1 MKQLLVT
8 LMILTLFFS
17 LFWIFIPQAKPM
29 SLLPVAHAYM
39 LPWRDDFNYATKDE
53 MEAAGWILSE
63 EERIS
68 VGGGVVTLDN
78 DGAHGCGVKY
88 LGHFPSGIYDFSVEA
103 KSKWIGRAYGQRV
116 FYVWTQRHLYG
127 WYGDGYY
134 PEYSFIRYSDGWSGE
149 DVKVLRFGG
158 YAPVINEWATFTLEK
173 KGNTFY
179 MYEDGI
185 LKNTYTET
193 DSAPDELVAVSI
205 SGGWISTVEYDY
217 ICMHAPKPVGG
228 KATPINIPMNKP
240 ETPTLLIWLTT
251 IILSLAV
258 TVVYVKKRKRHTE
271 TNS

>member
-1 MKQLLVT
+1 MKKITVALMTLIVVFSVFSMFAAQAVT
-8 LMILTLFFS
+8 
-17 LFWIFIPQAKPM
+17 
-29 SLLPVAHAYM
+29 
-39 LPWRDDFNYATKDE
+39 LPWRDDFNYATKEE

-63 EERIS
+63 EEWIS

-88 LGHFPSGIYDFSVEA
+88 LGHFPSGVYDFSVEA

-173 KGNTFY
+173 KGNKFY

-205 SGGWISTVEYDY
+205 SGGYISTVEYDY
-217 ICMHAPKPVGG
+217 ICMYAPTPVGG
-228 KATPINIPMNKP
+228 ISIPVNK
-240 ETPTLLIWLTT
+240 
-251 IILSLAV
+251 LSLLAPYIGLTMILAVAVV
-258 TVVYVKKRKRHTE
+258 TVFYVKKRKRHTE
-271 TNS
+271 INS